1 MTDLKSKTIKGV
13 AWSSIETWGDQGIS
27 LLVFIVLSR
36 MLAPKDFGLMAL
48 ASIYMLAMQMV
59 IKQGLTEAI
68 VQKEKLEREHLDA
81 VFWANL
87 LVGVL
92 LLAFTVT
99 FSRFVAQ
106 LFGNAELA
114 GLIQWL
120 SATLLFSS
128 LSTVQNAVMQRE
140 MRYRSLALRTVAA
153 AVGGGAVAVFLAL
166 RGYGVWALVGYQI
179 VYALVG
185 VLLLWRAS
193 SWRPRCHFSPPHF
206 REMFLFGVN
215 IFAVNVIDVVNKR
228 SDQFL
233 IGVHLGSSALG
244 YYSVATRFYQAL
256 MSIFVAPLSRVAS
269 STFSRMQDQP
279 VQFLNAFYKA
289 IELASVFAFPAFTG
303 AYVLCPELIT
313 LCFSPKW
320 LECVPVVRAF
330 LAIGALYSVTF
341 FHGAALRAMGK
352 PNWHLRLVIL
362 HVVTNVILYLAVVRH
377 GITAVAVA
385 SAVRAYVL
393 LPADFLTL
401 RKLIPIR
408 MAEYWTRL
416 RCQFLASLGM
426 AGAVLA
432 GKALVRGALDWR
444 LALTLEI
451 AVGILAYAALLRLTH
466 PKLMAEIV
474 GYRQSLLNTGHPGR
488 PPVPATTQS
497 VN

>member
-13 AWSSIETWGDQGIS
+13 AWSSIETWADQGIS

-36 MLAPKDFGLMAL
+36 LLAPKDFGLMAL

-59 IKQGLTEAI
+59 IKQGLTEAL
-68 VQKEKLEREHLDA
+68 VQKEKLENEHLDA

-87 LVGVL
+87 SAGVL
-92 LLAFTVT
+92 LFAFTVA
-99 FSRFVAQ
+99 FSRWVAQ
-106 LFGNAELA
+106 LFGSAELA
-114 GLIQWL
+114 GVIQWL

-140 MRYRSLALRTVAA
+140 MRYRSLAIRTGVAA
-153 AVGGGAVAVFLAL
+153 VAGGAIAVVLAL
-166 RGYGVWALVGYQI
+166 RGYGVWALVCYQI

-185 VLLLWRAS
+185 VMLLWRAS
-193 SWRPRCHFSPPHF
+193 SWRPSFQFSRPHF

-233 IGVHLGSSALG
+233 IGLHLGSSALG

-256 MSIFVAPLSRVAS
+256 MSIFVSPLSRVAS

-279 VQFLNAFYKA
+279 VQFLQAFYKA

-303 AYVLCPELIT
+303 AYVLCPELIA

-330 LAIGALYSVTF
+330 LVIGALYSVTF

-352 PNWHLRLVIL
+352 PNWHLGLVIL

-377 GITAVAVA
+377 GMALPQWLSPPPCAPTLFSLPIFWC
-385 SAVRAYVL
+385 SANSCPSVL
-393 LPADFLTL
+393 
-401 RKLIPIR
+401 R
-408 MAEYWTRL
+408 
-416 RCQFLASLGM
+416 
-426 AGAVLA
+426 
-432 GKALVRGALDWR
+432 
-444 LALTLEI
+444 
-451 AVGILAYAALLRLTH
+451 
-466 PKLMAEIV
+466 
-474 GYRQSLLNTGHPGR
+474 NTGGGCAASCWLR
-488 PPVPATTQS
+488 WGWPARCSPARRRFMKSSTGAS
-497 VN
+497 RSPWKLPSARSSMPASSN